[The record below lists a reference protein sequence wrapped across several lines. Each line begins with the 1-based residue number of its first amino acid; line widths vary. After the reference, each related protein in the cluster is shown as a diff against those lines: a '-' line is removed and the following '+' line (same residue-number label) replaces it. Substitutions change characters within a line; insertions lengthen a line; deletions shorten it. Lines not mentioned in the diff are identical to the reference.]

1 MDTGTV
7 VGYFVGGGL
16 LLALGVGLIL
26 LVVLKGFRDPNPN
39 VTVTVTDST
48 GRSTTTQAGRSG
60 LWLFI
65 IVGAVIGG
73 FGIYVLIRGI
83 IYVASP

>member
-1 MDTGTV
+1 MDTGTIV
-7 VGYFVGGGL
+7 AHFVGGGL
-16 LLALGVGLIL
+16 LLAAGIGLIL
-26 LVVLKGFRDPNPN
+26 LIVLKGFRDPNPD
-39 VTVTVTDST
+39 VRVTVTDST
-48 GRSTTTQAGRSG
+48 GSSTTSQVGKSG

-65 IVGAVIGG
+65 IIGVALGG